1 VIGIWINDA
10 VLAYGTP
17 LVEDP
22 SRYGYVN
29 ALGLD
34 ETLFYRKGPYHNQ
47 NWCTTILDTEDATLL
62 DVVPDKDTKKPKNW
76 IANQP
81 KDWRDRVTLGT
92 LDLAGS
98 YRAVFRETLPNA
110 ILVADP
116 FHLVKVR
123 HEAPW
128 IPAVM
133 KGHRLWGVAAS
144 QRS

>member
-10 VLAYGTP
+10 VMSYGAP

-62 DVVPDKDTKKPKNW
+62 DVVPDKDTKKTKKW

-81 KDWRDRVTLGT
+81 KDWRDRVTWGT
-92 LDLAGS
+92 LDGC
-98 YRAVFRETLPNA
+98 VP
-110 ILVADP
+110 
-116 FHLVKVR
+116 KVVQ
-123 HEAPW
+123 
-128 IPAVM
+128 I
-133 KGHRLWGVAAS
+133 GHRVFGTVSILSSGYRTVIDF
-144 QRS
+144 